1 MGGNPLFYLFVDHL
15 YRTESDTF
23 RRVISSGENAESP
36 RVCAFTD
43 ELVAAM
49 SLSLALEPLE
59 ACWEDPFSF
68 AFFISFT

>member
-1 MGGNPLFYLFVDHL
+1 MGGNPIFNLFVDHL
-15 YRTESDTF
+15 YETESDTF
-23 RRVISSGENAESP
+23 RRVISSGDNAESP

-49 SLSLALEPLE
+49 SLSLALELLE

-68 AFFISFT
+68 AFLISFT

>member
-1 MGGNPLFYLFVDHL
+1 MGGNPIFNLFVDHL

-23 RRVISSGENAESP
+23 RRVISSGDNAESS

-68 AFFISFT
+68 AFLISFT